1 VTRSKVDPKADPID
15 ELADLISPFEQRG
28 MDLSLERMQRAL
40 ADLASPCA
48 DVPAVQVVGT
58 NGKGSIACMIHS
70 GLTAA
75 GLRSGLTTS
84 PHLTSWCE
92 RICVNQQQIELA
104 QLRQRLKQLQPLAQ
118 LHNLTPFEQLI
129 TAALVHFESSDL
141 DWLVLEAGLGG
152 RLDATT
158 AHPNRPLIAIG
169 SIGMD
174 HCEHLGHSLT
184 AISNEKAAVISPG
197 AHVISA
203 PQPEAVTKVLE
214 ARSQEVGATLEWVKP
229 LGEEWEL
236 GLSGHLQ
243 RRNGAVAC
251 AALQRMNALGSS
263 ITEAQIRR
271 GLAQARWP
279 GRLQT
284 LHWNHHSVRV
294 DGAHNPDAAQQLA
307 LERRNWSQLGQQQ
320 IWILGIQGHKQAP
333 EMLRLL
339 LHTNDEAWIVP
350 VPGHVSWTAEQLSET
365 CPMHAQQLR
374 SAPSVEEVLNKLF
387 KNDVTRPVPTPVIAG
402 SLYLIGSLLR
412 EGILKES

>member
-1 VTRSKVDPKADPID
+1 VTRSKLDPLD
-15 ELADLISPFEQRG
+15 ELADLLSPFEQRG
-28 MDLSLERMQRAL
+28 MDLSLERMRAAL
-40 ADLASPCA
+40 ADLSNPCA
-48 DVPAVQVVGT
+48 GVPAVQVVGT

-104 QLRQRLKQLQPLAQ
+104 QLRQRLKQLQPVAQ
-118 LHNLTPFEQLI
+118 HHNLTPFEQLI
-129 TAALVHFESSDL
+129 TAALVHFEANAL

-158 AHPNRPLIAIG
+158 AHPYRPLIAIG

-184 AISNEKAAVISPG
+184 AISSEKAAVIGPG

-203 PQPEAVTKVLE
+203 PQHDAVTKVLE
-214 ARSQEVGATLEWVKP
+214 ARCQDMGATLEWVKP
-229 LGEEWEL
+229 LADEWEL

-243 RRNGAVAC
+243 RRNGAVAR
-251 AALQRMNALGSS
+251 AALRRMNAFGSA
-263 ITEAQIRR
+263 ITEEQIRR

-294 DGAHNPDAAQQLA
+294 DGAHNPDAAEQLA
-307 LERRNWSQLGQQQ
+307 LERRYWSQSGQRQ

-333 EMLRLL
+333 EMLRILL
-339 LHTNDEAWIVP
+339 EPNDEAWIVP
-350 VPGHVSWTAEQLSET
+350 VPGHVSWTADQLSET
-365 CPMHAQQLR
+365 CPTHAHQLR
-374 SAPSVEEVLNKLF
+374 SASCVEDVLVNLF
-387 KNDVTRPVPTPVIAG
+387 KNDAESPKPAPVIAG
-402 SLYLIGSLLR
+402 SLYLIGSLLA
-412 EGILKES
+412 EAVLKEP

>member
-1 VTRSKVDPKADPID
+1 MILSKLDPID
-15 ELADLISPFEQRG
+15 ELADLLCPFEQRG

-40 ADLASPCA
+40 ADLANPCA

-75 GLRSGLTTS
+75 GLHSGLTTS

-92 RICVNQQQIELA
+92 RICVNQQQIELP

-118 LHNLTPFEQLI
+118 HHNLTPFEQLI
-129 TAALVHFESSDL
+129 SAALVHFEANTL

-158 AHPNRPLIAIG
+158 AHPYRPLIAIG

-184 AISNEKAAVISPG
+184 AISSEKAAVISPG

-203 PQPEAVTKVLE
+203 PQHEEVTKVLE
-214 ARSQEVGATLEWVKP
+214 ARSQDMGATLEWVEP
-229 LGEEWEL
+229 LPDAWEL
-236 GLSGHLQ
+236 GLPGHLQ
-243 RRNGAVAC
+243 RRNGAVAR
-251 AALQRMNALGSS
+251 AALRRMNALGSA
-263 ITEAQIRR
+263 ITEGQIRQ

-284 LHWNHHSVRV
+284 LHWNHQSVRV

-307 LERRNWSQLGQQQ
+307 LERRCWNHPGHQQ

-333 EMLRLL
+333 EMLRILL
-339 LHTNDEAWIVP
+339 EPNDEAWIVP
-350 VPGHVSWTAEQLSET
+350 VPGHVSWTADALSEIFPT
-365 CPMHAQQLR
+365 HAHQLR
-374 SAPSVEEVLNKLF
+374 SASSVEDVLIKLF
-387 KNDVTRPVPTPVIAG
+387 KNDSDRSRPMPVIAG
-402 SLYLIGSLLR
+402 SLYLIGSLLN
-412 EGILKES
+412 EGVLQEP

>member
-1 VTRSKVDPKADPID
+1 VTRSKLDPLD
-15 ELADLISPFEQRG
+15 ELADLLSPFEQRG
-28 MDLSLERMQRAL
+28 MDLSLERMQAAL
-40 ADLASPCA
+40 AALANPCA
-48 DVPAVQVVGT
+48 GVPAVQVVGT

-70 GLTAA
+70 GLTAS

-84 PHLTSWCE
+84 PHLMSWCE

-104 QLRQRLKQLQPLAQ
+104 QLRQRLKQLQPVARH
-118 LHNLTPFEQLI
+118 HNLTPFEQLI
-129 TAALVHFESSDL
+129 TAALVHFEANAL

-184 AISNEKAAVISPG
+184 AISSEKAAVIGPG

-203 PQPEAVTKVLE
+203 PQHDAVTKVLE
-214 ARSQEVGATLEWVKP
+214 ARCQDMGATLEWVKP
-229 LGEEWEL
+229 LTDEWEL

-243 RRNGAVAC
+243 RRNGAVAR
-251 AALQRMNALGSS
+251 AALRRMNALGST
-263 ITEAQIRR
+263 ITEEQIRR

-294 DGAHNPDAAQQLA
+294 DGAHNPDAAEQLA
-307 LERRNWSQLGQQQ
+307 IERRDWSESGQQQ
-320 IWILGIQGHKQAP
+320 IWILGIQGHKQAQ
-333 EMLRLL
+333 EMLRILL
-339 LHTNDEAWIVP
+339 EPNDEAWIVP
-350 VPGHVSWTAEQLSET
+350 VPGHLSWTADQLSEI
-365 CPMHAQQLR
+365 CPKHAHQLM
-374 SAPSVEEVLNKLF
+374 SAPCVEDVLINLF
-387 KNDVTRPVPTPVIAG
+387 KNDAGKPKPIPVIAG
-402 SLYLIGSLLR
+402 SLYLIGSLLA
-412 EGILKES
+412 EKVLKEP

>member
-1 VTRSKVDPKADPID
+1 MTRSKVDPLD
-15 ELADLISPFEQRG
+15 ELADLLSPFEQRG

-40 ADLASPCA
+40 ADLGSPCSE
-48 DVPAVQVVGT
+48 VPAVQVVGT

-118 LHNLTPFEQLI
+118 HHNLTPFEQLI
-129 TAALVHFESSDL
+129 TSALVHFDANAL

-169 SIGMD
+169 SIVMD

-184 AISNEKAAVISPG
+184 AISNEKAAVIGPG

-203 PQPEAVTKVLE
+203 AQNEAVTKVLE
-214 ARSQEVGATLEWVKP
+214 ARSQEMGATLEWVEP
-229 LGEEWEL
+229 LTEEWEL
-236 GLSGHLQ
+236 GLSGQLQ

-251 AALQRMNALGSS
+251 AALRHMHALGSS
-263 ITEAQIRR
+263 ITEEQIRG
-271 GLAQARWP
+271 GLAQAHWP

-284 LHWNHHSVRV
+284 LHWKHHSVRV

-307 LERRNWSQLGQQQ
+307 LERYAWSQPGQQQ

-333 EMLRLL
+333 EMLRILL
-339 LHTNDEAWIVP
+339 KPNDEAWIVP
-350 VPGHVSWTAEQLSET
+350 VPGHVSWTADQLSEI
-365 CPMHAQQLR
+365 CPTHAHQLR
-374 SAPSVEEVLNKLF
+374 SAPCVEDVLNNLF
-387 KNDVTRPVPTPVIAG
+387 KNDVDRPNLKPVIAG
-402 SLYLIGSLLR
+402 SLYLIGSLLGGR
-412 EGILKES
+412 VLNES

>member
-1 VTRSKVDPKADPID
+1 MTRSKLDPLD
-15 ELADLISPFEQRG
+15 ELADLLSPFEQRG
-28 MDLSLERMQRAL
+28 MDLSLERMQAAL
-40 ADLASPCA
+40 ADLSNPCA
-48 DVPAVQVVGT
+48 GVPAVQVVGT

-104 QLRQRLKQLQPLAQ
+104 QLRQRLKQLQPVARH
-118 LHNLTPFEQLI
+118 HNLTPFEQLI
-129 TAALVHFESSDL
+129 TAAMVHFEANAL

-174 HCEHLGHSLT
+174 HCEHLGNSLT
-184 AISNEKAAVISPG
+184 AISSEKAAVIGPG

-203 PQPEAVTKVLE
+203 PQHDAVTKVLE
-214 ARSQEVGATLEWVKP
+214 ARCQDMGATLEWVKP
-229 LGEEWEL
+229 LTNEWEL

-243 RRNGAVAC
+243 RRNGAVAR
-251 AALQRMNALGSS
+251 AALRRMNAFGSA
-263 ITEAQIRR
+263 ITEEQIRR

-294 DGAHNPDAAQQLA
+294 DGAHNPDAAEQLA
-307 LERRNWSQLGQQQ
+307 LERRSWSQSGQQQ

-333 EMLRLL
+333 EMLRILVEP
-339 LHTNDEAWIVP
+339 NDEAWVVP
-350 VPGHVSWTAEQLSET
+350 VPGHVSWTADQLSEI
-365 CPMHAQQLR
+365 CPTHAHQLR
-374 SAPSVEEVLNKLF
+374 SASCVEDVLVNLF
-387 KNDVTRPVPTPVIAG
+387 KNDSGKPKLIPVIAG
-402 SLYLIGSLLR
+402 SLYLIGSLLA
-412 EGILKES
+412 EKVLKEP